1 MKTEDQIQFN
11 INLSKFD
18 RLTRN
23 NNKPTK
29 TNIMKTLNRLH
40 AKISIFLFGN
50 KSCMPNEMKGF
61 I

>member
-1 MKTEDQIQFN
+1 MNLEDQIQFN

-40 AKISIFLFGN
+40 ATISTFLFGN
-50 KSCMPNEMKGF
+50 KSCMPNELRSF
-61 I
+61 R